1 MLLRLL
7 ALSFPAKVPVLR
19 PDADYPVWF
28 CKPKRRVKG
37 VVPGLD
43 LTGMPAELPHLPHE
57 QYDVLPELVGR
68 LFDSEILS
76 GDALRPLA
84 DEWCSFATRCP
95 FRIARVVRPLR
106 VAVETARAAAKVARM
121 LERSAD
127 DFDRSTSSL
136 VESTDVGSGSTE
148 DSLSVAGSEP

>member
-1 MLLRLL
+1 MLLL
-7 ALSFPAKVPVLR
+7 ALPFPAKVVR
-19 PDADYPVWF
+19 PDADCPVWF

-43 LTGMPAELPHLPHE
+43 LTGMPAELP
-57 QYDVLPELVGR
+57 DLPELVGR
-68 LFDSEILS
+68 LFDIVILS

-84 DEWCSFATRCP
+84 DEWCTFATRCL
-95 FRIARVVRPLR
+95 FRIARVARPLR
-106 VAVETARAAAKVARM
+106 VAVETARAAARVVRM

-127 DFDRSTSSL
+127 AFDRSTSSP